1 MIKITRGL
9 IYNARLVIGPV
20 IAVHFF
26 SRVLMLN
33 KLLLLPVKGLVTILP
48 FAITIYFLV
57 WLVSSTEALL
67 SPLIPAQYYFPGLGV
82 VTVILA
88 LTAIGIL
95 INAYLFNWVIL
106 LGERLFARVPVVK
119 TLFGAVQDAVELFE
133 VKKEKEAKKAVAV
146 ELDNGIKLV
155 GFMTSEKVANMLF
168 PGEDKVA
175 VYLPLSYQI
184 GGYTIYLERDKVTPL
199 DIDVETAMRIAVT
212 GGNSIEK
219 DAK

>member
-1 MIKITRGL
+1 MRVTIASTCSSAKLRAMRGSIGL
-9 IYNARLVIGPV
+9 LVSGD
-20 IAVHFF
+20 AHFF
-26 SRVLMLN
+26 TSQHCSARFSYVC
-33 KLLLLPVKGLVTILP
+33 PSGAT
-48 FAITIYFLV
+48 TG
-57 WLVSSTEALL
+57 S
-67 SPLIPAQYYFPGLGV
+67 
-82 VTVILA
+82 
-88 LTAIGIL
+88 AIGIL

-155 GFMTSEKVANMLF
+155 GFMTSEKVANKLF

-184 GGYTIYLERDKVTPL
+184 GGYTIYLERDRITPL